1 MKVGLEF
8 SPIMVL
14 VIFLSFLGISFFMG
28 MLIYSSFMHEDKQNL
43 KRDSKKAWVLSMT
56 AGVGIV
62 GWMFL
67 YGYYVNSL
75 WRIFLIINRPKVRLN
90 DYIRF

>member
-14 VIFLSFLGISFFMG
+14 VLLLSFLGISFFMG
-28 MLIYSSFMHEDKQNL
+28 MLIHSSFMHEDKNNIQQ
-43 KRDSKKAWVLSMT
+43 DSKKAWILSMT
-56 AGVGIV
+56 VGVGIV

-75 WRIFLIINRPKVRLN
+75 
-90 DYIRF
+90 